1 MCINRIAEQF
11 LMLNLYVKQNKE
23 REQMQLHKF
32 SSESTSIWLHLM
44 EYILW
49 IGLIQVGMGRGDILR
64 LVYLNQIPIVDNK
77 RKEVSIASSYHK
89 ICARLQLKAF
99 CHKGDIVLLVY
110 DRSTDKADKSRLHGF
125 DSMGF
130 LSRGE
135 QRPGK
140 EKREQGQ
147 EERGPWAPVH
157 S

>member
-1 MCINRIAEQF
+1 
-11 LMLNLYVKQNKE
+11 
-23 REQMQLHKF
+23 
-32 SSESTSIWLHLM
+32 M

-110 DRSTDKADKSRLHGF
+110 DHGLSTL
-125 DSMGF
+125 DSN
-130 LSRGE
+130 LSC
-135 QRPGK
+135 QICIC
-140 EKREQGQ
+140 
-147 EERGPWAPVH
+147 
-157 S
+157 